1 MITPHALRRSTW
13 NLILLAT
20 LLGGALFIGATRV
33 RPATGAALAPA
44 PVAAAPAPVVGHP
57 APAFTLRTP
66 DGATVALADLRGT
79 VVLVNFWATWCPPC
93 RTEMP
98 AIQTAYARYQGQG
111 FRVLAVTAGEE
122 PASVVAF
129 LRAYDLHFP
138 ALLDDGLVSAAYG
151 ANALPSSFFIDRRGV
166 VRAVY
171 KGPISYGAITGT
183 LAQLL
188 AEP

>member
-1 MITPHALRRSTW
+1 
-13 NLILLAT
+13 
-20 LLGGALFIGATRV
+20 
-33 RPATGAALAPA
+33 
-44 PVAAAPAPVVGHP
+44 
-57 APAFTLRTP
+57 
-66 DGATVALADLRGT
+66 

-93 RTEMP
+93 RSEMP

-111 FRVLAVTAGEE
+111 FTVLAVTAGEE
-122 PASVVAF
+122 PTSVAAF
-129 LRAYDLHFP
+129 LRAYNLHFP

-166 VRAVY
+166 VRAIY

-183 LAQLL
+183 VEQLL